1 MTSEWDTQISKQLRA
16 MDAAEDSHNLI
27 IHSRIFSTG
36 AGIRPAEPCSLSVVA
51 THQLLT
57 NLLQYI
63 CAFVLSDRRYRQ
75 CAGAVVTDQDLTILE
90 KCNRSNIQAMSEI
103 VSADE
108 VGEPYEPDEVTITTK
123 SLRSSG
129 NLWADHILENVR
141 SYIIT
146 FLYIFGTVISG
157 YPLVFGIATGCG
169 LDANS
174 DFIYLSECRNGGD
187 GCAC

>member
-16 MDAAEDSHNLI
+16 MDTTEDSHALV
-27 IHSRIFSTG
+27 IHSRIFSTDVG
-36 AGIRPAEPCSLSVVA
+36 MRPAEPCSVSVVA

-57 NLLQYI
+57 NLFQYI
-63 CAFVLSDRRYRQ
+63 CALVLSERRYRQ
-75 CAGAVVTDQDLTILE
+75 CTGAVVTDQDLAILE
-90 KCNRSNIQAMSEI
+90 TCNRSNIQAMSEI
-103 VSADE
+103 VSTDHR
-108 VGEPYEPDEVTITTK
+108 GERFMSAEVTDTTK
-123 SLRSSG
+123 ALIIAG
-129 NLWADHILENVR
+129 HLWADHILENAR